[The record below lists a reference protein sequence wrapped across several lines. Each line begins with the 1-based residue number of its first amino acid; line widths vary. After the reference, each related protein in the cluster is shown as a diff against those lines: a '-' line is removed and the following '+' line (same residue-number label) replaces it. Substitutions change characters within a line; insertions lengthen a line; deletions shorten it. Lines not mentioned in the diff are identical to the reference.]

1 MRNLS
6 ADRARPCTATQ
17 EFVHFTRHIIV
28 ATLSQPE
35 SAIQSGHPDAR
46 VGVFETILIF
56 EDRPIELAAHLRRL
70 AASVRTLYG
79 QEPPGNARE
88 QVLASCRG
96 GWLGRLRLTV
106 EPDRA
111 GGLRASVVVAGFD
124 PNNVFPTGPFAT
136 ALRSYPVERG
146 WGEHKYAD
154 REMLARAEASIGP
167 GTAPLLVRDRE
178 VLEASRANVFAV
190 RDGIV
195 LTPPLEGSILP
206 GVARAGVIE
215 EAAEI
220 EIPLREERLVL
231 DDLLAAD
238 EVFLTNALR
247 GVEPIREVD
256 GKPIV
261 ADGPITTALAA
272 ALRQRWFA
280 GSP

>member
-1 MRNLS
+1 M
-6 ADRARPCTATQ
+6 
-17 EFVHFTRHIIV
+17 RHIIADTV
-28 ATLSQPE
+28 SQPA

-46 VGVFETILIF
+46 LGVFETILIF
-56 EDRPIELAAHLRRL
+56 EDRPIELAAHLERL
-70 AASVRTLYG
+70 AKSVRILYG
-79 QEPPGNARE
+79 QEPPARARE
-88 QVLASCRG
+88 QVLAGSRG

-106 EPDRA
+106 EPDREGA
-111 GGLRASVVVAGFD
+111 MRSSVLVGAFD

-146 WGEHKYAD
+146 WGDHKYAD
-154 REMLARAEASIGP
+154 REMLARAEASVGP
-167 GTAPLLVRDRE
+167 GTAPLLVREAGE

-190 RDGIV
+190 RDGDV

-206 GVARAGVIE
+206 GVARAGVIA

-220 EIPLREERLVL
+220 GVPLREERLGL
-231 DDLLAAD
+231 DDLVSAD
-238 EVFLTNALR
+238 EVFLTGSLR
-247 GVEPIREVD
+247 GVEPIRAID
-256 GKPIV
+256 GRPIA